1 MTKLATF
8 VSRDD
13 LEAELKQKKEKLETD
28 FQKAVEEKHD
38 ALEEEFKRKNEILE
52 IECDEARQRG
62 LKGNL
67 IISSPRRVSK
77 DGRTVETLA
86 VRSKIGT
93 KVESD
98 MEMVVRLVKEK
109 TGHTIPEEDISACHR
124 IGKNKD
130 SNSFVLCVWNRKS
143 GSAWESITTGLRK
156 GFETQNNSNIFINY
170 QLTNRRIAISKEV
183 KMAKQS
189 KLIQKYSID
198 ANGKIWIKP
207 INTENYKEVTS
218 INNLQKLINN
228 IES

>member
-1 MTKLATF
+1 MKLHHY
-8 VSRDD
+8 S
-13 LEAELKQKKEKLETD
+13 Q
-28 FQKAVEEKHD
+28 Q
-38 ALEEEFKRKNEILE
+38 
-52 IECDEARQRG
+52 
-62 LKGNL
+62 
-67 IISSPRRVSK
+67 
-77 DGRTVETLA
+77 
-86 VRSKIGT
+86 
-93 KVESD
+93 
-98 MEMVVRLVKEK
+98 
-109 TGHTIPEEDISACHR
+109 DISACHR